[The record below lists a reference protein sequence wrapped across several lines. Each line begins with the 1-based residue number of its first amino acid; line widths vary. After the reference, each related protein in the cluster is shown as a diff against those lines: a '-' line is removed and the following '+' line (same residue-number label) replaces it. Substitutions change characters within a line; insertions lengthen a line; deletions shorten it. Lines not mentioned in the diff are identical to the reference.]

1 MDIGQRVVTTGALL
15 VSGLVARKVLDVGW
29 KAVTGHEPPQ
39 DPDDPG
45 VKMWEVV
52 VFAAVSGALVGLTR
66 QLATRS
72 AAKWYGGSAAKEMQ
86 KQAS

>member
-52 VFAAVSGALVGLTR
+52 IFAAVSGALVGLTR